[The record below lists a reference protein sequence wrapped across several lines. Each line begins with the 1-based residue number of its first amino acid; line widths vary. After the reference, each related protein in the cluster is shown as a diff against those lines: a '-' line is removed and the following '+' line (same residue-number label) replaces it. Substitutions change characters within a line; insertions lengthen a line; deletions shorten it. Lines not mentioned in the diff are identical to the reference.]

1 MVALGLQAKTQR
13 ADISRGLM
21 DMGDYFPWHLS
32 HPVSC
37 KPCLCKPFCSVLR
50 SSGVCLLLRLA
61 KFYLLKLP
69 VQPGVTSSWQNQA
82 SQLLGSDTSEGNPW
96 SVLQGGCKLQPGLTR
111 AVAQRLSCS
120 SPLRRAAGWEVQD
133 GHSPAPRVARGDSR
147 DSSLARALV
156 LRKGIKRALAL
167 PSVFPGEWSGR
178 ENGPE
183 KSVPSVCLNPSK
195 LLHSTFK
202 HWIWA
207 SNRPASDI
215 SVLLVKWGKNITKF
229 NGFTRTNQAS

>member
-1 MVALGLQAKTQR
+1 MVALSLQAKTQR

-37 KPCLCKPFCSVLR
+37 KPHLCKPFCSVLR

-96 SVLQGGCKLQPGLTR
+96 LVLQGGCKLHPGLTW
-111 AVAQRLSCS
+111 AIAQCLSCS
-120 SPLRRAAGWEVQD
+120 SPLHQAAGWELQD
-133 GHSPAPRVARGDSR
+133 GHSPAPRMARGDSR
-147 DSSLARALV
+147 DSSSMCALV
-156 LRKGIKRALAL
+156 LRKGIKHALIL
-167 PSVFPGEWSGR
+167 PSDFPGEWSGR

-183 KSVPSVCLNPSK
+183 KSVPSMP
-195 LLHSTFK
+195 
-202 HWIWA
+202 
-207 SNRPASDI
+207 P
-215 SVLLVKWGKNITKF
+215 KF
-229 NGFTRTNQAS
+229 LQAAPFNLQTLDLGQQDWHQTYLCSW